1 MNENQQVKKR
11 LILFIQ
17 HLGVSQGKFERE
29 VGLANGYVNNIRVS
43 ITPEKLK
50 MIALRYP
57 ELNKGWL
64 MTGEGEM
71 LTSSKTTTQI
81 AGEHS
86 RQQIQGDGSGNSQY
100 MDSDPENMKEALA
113 IIKSQHATIEK
124 TTAELLSIVNK
135 LLSQKP

>member
-1 MNENQQVKKR
+1 MNESQQVKKR

-29 VGLANGYVNNIRVS
+29 VALANGYVNNIRVS

-81 AGEHS
+81 DE
-86 RQQIQGDGSGNSQY
+86 
-100 MDSDPENMKEALA
+100 
-113 IIKSQHATIEK
+113 
-124 TTAELLSIVNK
+124 
-135 LLSQKP
+135 

>member
-1 MNENQQVKKR
+1 
-11 LILFIQ
+11 
-17 HLGVSQGKFERE
+17 
-29 VGLANGYVNNIRVS
+29 
-43 ITPEKLK
+43 

-81 AGEHS
+81 AGELS